1 VVASRGGNRSIVGL
15 AVPLRVWAQRF
26 AFLALVALAFA
37 LMLLSKAET
46 AAVERTRLAIV
57 DAFMPVLDVLS
68 QPAQSAGDAIDA
80 VENLFLT
87 YADNARLRSE
97 NAELARWVDLAKQLE
112 LENATLRAQ
121 LSHVPD
127 NPPNMV
133 SARVVADAGGA
144 FFHSVLVNAGARDFV
159 RRGQSVVAQGGLV
172 GRVAAVGERSARI
185 LLLTDI
191 NSRVPVIVLST
202 GDRAVLAGDNTR
214 RPKLLY
220 LPSTAPVSP
229 GDRIV
234 TSGDGGL
241 FPRGLMV
248 GTVADVTE
256 GRISVEPLVNF
267 ARLDE
272 ALVLDYG
279 LDGVLPP
286 PERAPAREA
295 PPAAPSK

>member
-1 VVASRGGNRSIVGL
+1 VAARGWNRSIAGL

-37 LMLLSKAET
+37 LMLLSKAESV
-46 AAVERTRLAIV
+46 AVERARLAIV
-57 DAFMPVLDVLS
+57 DAFVPILDVMS
-68 QPAQSAGDAIDA
+68 RPVQSAGEAVDA
-80 VENLFLT
+80 VDGLFLT
-87 YADNARLRSE
+87 YADNTRLRHE
-97 NAELARWVDLAKQLE
+97 NAELAKWVDLARQLE

-127 NPPNMV
+127 NPPKLV
-133 SARVVADAGGA
+133 SARVVADTGGA
-144 FFHSVLVNAGARDFV
+144 FFQSVLVNAGGRDFV
-159 RRGQSVVAQGGLV
+159 RRGQAVVAQGGLV
-172 GRVAAVGERSARI
+172 GRVAAVGERSARV

-191 NSRVPVIVLST
+191 NSRIPVIVLST

-214 RPKLLY
+214 QPKLLY

-241 FPRGLMV
+241 FPRGLVV
-248 GTVADVTE
+248 GSVVEATD
-256 GRISVEPLVNF
+256 GRVSVEPLVDF
-267 ARLDE
+267 ARLDQ

-286 PERAPAREA
+286 PERMPARETLA
-295 PPAAPSK
+295 PAPAK